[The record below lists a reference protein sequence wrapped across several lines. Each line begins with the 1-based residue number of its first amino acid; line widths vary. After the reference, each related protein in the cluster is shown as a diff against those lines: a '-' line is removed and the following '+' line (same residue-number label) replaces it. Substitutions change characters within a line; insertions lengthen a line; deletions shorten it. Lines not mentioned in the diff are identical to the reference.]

1 MTETRVRKGGA
12 TPAPARDGA
21 IERMLRR
28 ALLLLTRDT
37 STVQDRLDLA
47 ELADAVG
54 APGLSRLARDTAML
68 RQGFAAEPAAIDA
81 PLGSIERAVRELTDL
96 IREPASPLAAN
107 PPGAMDATAACA
119 AFCRLLA
126 APLDTANEA
135 ALAGLLIA
143 WRELAE
149 APQEDPQGHAGDGL
163 DALSS
168 AFAARELLAF
178 LRRNHDIAFAPY
190 GSARL
195 LHRAAH
201 LAMGGLGPYLTGVGN
216 IVRSGRDILGLI
228 TLAGG
233 NPTQVARWVV
243 PLAAHL
249 PEHIAI
255 ALADDLAD
263 LGMIDA
269 IRGLLAAALRR
280 PDQLGLLRHLR
291 DATLDLGDDL
301 LALSAQHG
309 VLGLAKFEAVEWRC
323 MGDMLAA
330 ADADGAMAAYAYAAK
345 IAPGDAQT
353 ESRIAAARAGDLQ
366 TFAVTGG
373 FATPR
378 PRQLI
383 RFARRAA

>member
-1 MTETRVRKGGA
+1 MTETRVRKGG
-12 TPAPARDGA
+12 TPPAPARDGA

-47 ELADAVG
+47 ELAEAVG
-54 APGLSRLARDTAML
+54 APGLGRLARDTAML
-68 RQGFAAEPAAIDA
+68 RQGFASAPVSIDA
-81 PLGSIERAVRELTDL
+81 PLGSIERAVHELTDL

-107 PPGAMDATAACA
+107 PPGVMDATAACA
-119 AFCRLLA
+119 TFCRLLG

-143 WRELAE
+143 WRESAE
-149 APQEDPQGHAGDGL
+149 APQADPQGHADAGL

-216 IVRSGRDILGLI
+216 IVRSGRDLLGLI

-233 NPTQVARWVV
+233 NPKQVARWVV

-255 ALADDLAD
+255 ALADELAD

-280 PDQLGLLRHLR
+280 PDRLGLLRHLR
-291 DATLDLGDDL
+291 DAALDLGDDV

-309 VLGLAKFEAVEWRC
+309 VLDLAKFDAIEWRC

-345 IAPGDAQT
+345 VTPGDAQT
-353 ESRIAAARAGDLQ
+353 ISRLEAARAGDLQ

-373 FATPR
+373 FTTAR
-378 PRQLI
+378 PRQLL